1 MKEICFLVLEPK
13 NCSAFSFREESGRFV
28 FLYLSHAKWASK
40 IVSEGAEDKV
50 KAGTYTAL
58 CVPAQTQDI
67 SQVRLSG

>member
-1 MKEICFLVLEPK
+1 M
-13 NCSAFSFREESGRFV
+13 
-28 FLYLSHAKWASK
+28 YLSHAKWASE

-58 CVPAQTQDI
+58 YVPAQTQDI